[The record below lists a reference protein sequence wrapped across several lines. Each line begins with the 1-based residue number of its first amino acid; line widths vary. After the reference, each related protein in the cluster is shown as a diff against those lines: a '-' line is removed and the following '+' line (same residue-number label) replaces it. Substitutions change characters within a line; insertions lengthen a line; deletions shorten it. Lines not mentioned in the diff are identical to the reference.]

1 MGKFLRKNN
10 EKHERAENEEF
21 SRKWISEKC
30 LVEYEVIDVSNLS
43 VPEHDKRDSCS
54 FQVVWFKNIDR
65 LLIMTKSINLM
76 DIIL

>member
-21 SRKWISEKC
+21 SRKWKKKC
-30 LVEYEVIDVSNLS
+30 LVEYEAIDVSNLS
-43 VPEHDKRDSCS
+43 VPEHDKLDSCS